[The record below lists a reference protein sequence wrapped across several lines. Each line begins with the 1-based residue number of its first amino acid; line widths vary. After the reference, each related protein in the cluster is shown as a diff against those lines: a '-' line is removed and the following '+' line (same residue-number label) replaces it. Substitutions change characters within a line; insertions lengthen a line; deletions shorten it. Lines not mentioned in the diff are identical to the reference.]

1 MTLRHEL
8 KHEINAADYL
18 LLKHRLRRILYP
30 DPHADAH
37 GEYRVRSLYFDDPF
51 DSALMDKV
59 SGVDRREKFR
69 IRCYNEDF
77 SFIQLEK
84 KIKRSGLG
92 HKQSAPLSERE
103 VRQIL
108 ANDIDFLMDRKED
121 LLKELYVKMKS
132 RLLRPCTIVEYIRE
146 PFIHPAGN
154 VRITLD
160 RDIRTSLR
168 SVDIFASD
176 PLQLPTDE
184 AFGVLEVKFDQF
196 LPEFIARAVQIGARR
211 AGAFSKYAQSRKYE

>member
-69 IRCYNEDF
+69 IRYYNEDF

-108 ANDIDFLMDRKED
+108 ANDIDFLMERKED
-121 LLKELYVKMKS
+121 LLKELFVKMKS

-146 PFIHPAGN
+146 PFVHPAGN

-160 RDIRTSLR
+160 RDIRTSMR

>member
-69 IRCYNEDF
+69 IRYYNEDF

-108 ANDIDFLMDRKED
+108 ANDIDFLMERKED

-146 PFIHPAGN
+146 PFVHPAGN

-160 RDIRTSLR
+160 RDIRTSMR

>member
-69 IRCYNEDF
+69 IRYYNEDF

-108 ANDIDFLMDRKED
+108 ANDIDFLMERKED